1 MEKNLDLNLKILRN
15 AAFLRRE
22 FVGLEITRATD
33 GGIFDRRK
41 KTIFIYDTD
50 VIVTYCEPWK
60 KGPLSPEAGGE
71 GYGEILSV
79 SSDGNKSE
87 RERAMDVAAIL
98 AERALLSMR
107 DRNIPAFLFDGHL
120 DETNKVYAEI
130 GRRVSERSDRPQLDF
145 EEERNRRLRQ
155 LFAMINY
162 RAPSSKQTPTQ
173 LSPLVKELF
182 ATMNAATRYPGEQE
196 KDEAALR
203 NLFELR
209 VKTGNIY
216 PTSKAAVML
225 GDKVP
230 EAVRDALCVF
240 SAAKGNPEGFTD
252 KLEYLTDVER
262 QDLYT
267 ITQHLSRSFRAG
279 QEADWNAISLVYLAN
294 ARLKTTG
301 WRVVLMTGTTS
312 LVNACHGH
320 FAAIK
325 GLDPKRAEGLQ
336 KNFASRFIR
345 HLWSG
350 TTDALLEPASDNLGG
365 NAPDRFINWLD
376 GFIADCSNA
385 DRFEVE
391 RLDEFISDPKRMFKD
406 NLERR
411 VGDASNHW
419 KSLIEDALR
428 NYRFRQIGIDSE
440 AALKLQSKI
449 LYRISM
455 ARGLSSPPS
464 FSEMLREH
472 QEEYER
478 ERDLTYTKLS
488 DIGIESILS
497 SRGIGLRNP
506 PDLAFESLKRT
517 NKIFKTLCS
526 MNGYSDHNTRLRE
539 FADDYQEIW
548 RDTRDEKETDDPRKE
563 CYLRFL
569 ALGAA
574 FASGNLWGVALS
586 QGERALAI
594 VRRSKS
600 RGAIPDKICQDG
612 RVTHISGREAYFLC
626 ATAQRA
632 VARTQKEFDRSF
644 RHLKDA
650 ERCLE
655 EDWKSGSAL
664 STSRLRL
671 KGEHLALQLS
681 RYYDAR
687 KRAEKEGR
695 EDCYCDDQ
703 VADVFSSAKDLLEYF
718 KHIESNGTG
727 FGKDGKYYFPRC
739 KLAKRPPVSEKFF
752 DEWQPKEIMLYP
764 SYGKVSLL
772 HISTNFVQVAAIR
785 SYRAYMGHGSTDE
798 SPLTYENLRFAVEL
812 MSYFTGKAD
821 KILLDKV
828 PPPEHLLRA
837 SPLVLLYRETGALLI
852 DSDAD
857 PIMKNRDGV
866 DRYFEEHKKDFKVA
880 DYDDWRLRALR
891 THCERLVTMSADE
904 RRQFLYV

>member
-1 MEKNLDLNLKILRN
+1 MEKNLDPNLKILRN

-22 FVGLEITRATD
+22 FVGLEVTRAID
-33 GGIFDRRK
+33 GGVLDRRK

-60 KGPLSPEAGGE
+60 NGPSSLETGVG

-79 SSDGNKSE
+79 SSDDNKAE

-98 AERALLSMR
+98 AERALLGMR
-107 DRNIPAFLFDGHL
+107 DRNIPAFIFDGHL

-130 GRRVSERSDRPQLDF
+130 GRRVSERGERPQLDF

-155 LFAMINY
+155 LFAMISY
-162 RAPSSKQTPTQ
+162 RAPLSKHIPTQ
-173 LSPLVKELF
+173 LSPLVKEFF
-182 ATMNAATRYPGEQE
+182 ATMHAASRYPSERE
-196 KDEAALR
+196 KDVAALR

-216 PTSKAAVML
+216 PTSQAATLLDGTVPDEVRDML
-225 GDKVP
+225 G
-230 EAVRDALCVF
+230 AFATL
-240 SAAKGNPEGFTD
+240 KGKWEN
-252 KLEYLTDVER
+252 LTDVEL
-262 QDLYT
+262 QDLNT
-267 ITQHLSRSFRAG
+267 ITQHFSPSFRAD
-279 QEADWNAISLVYLAN
+279 QEADWNAIGLVYLVN
-294 ARLKTTG
+294 ARLKKTG
-301 WRVVLMTGTTS
+301 WRVVLITGATS
-312 LVNACHGH
+312 LVNACHGG
-320 FAAIK
+320 FAKIK
-325 GLDPKRAEGLQ
+325 GLDPTRAEGLQ
-336 KNFASRFIR
+336 KNFARRFIR

-350 TTDALLEPASDNLGG
+350 ATEALLEPASDTLDG
-365 NAPDRFINWLD
+365 NRQDRFINWLD

-391 RLDEFISDPKRMFKD
+391 RLDEFISDPQKMFKN
-406 NLERR
+406 NLESR
-411 VGDASNHW
+411 VGGASTHW

-428 NYRFRQIGIDSE
+428 DYRFRQIGVDSE
-440 AALKLQSKI
+440 AAIKLQSK
-449 LYRISM
+449 LLFRISM
-455 ARGLSSPPS
+455 ARGLASPPS
-464 FSEMLREH
+464 FAEMLREH
-472 QEEYER
+472 REEYER

-497 SRGIGLRNP
+497 SRGLGLRNP

-526 MNGYSDHNTRLRE
+526 KNGYSDHDTRLRE

-548 RDTRDEKETDDPRKE
+548 RDTRDEKETGDPRKE

-612 RVTHISGREAYFLC
+612 RITHISGREAHFLC
-626 ATAQRA
+626 ATAQRV
-632 VARTQKEFDRSF
+632 VARTKNEFDRSC
-644 RHLKDA
+644 RHLEDA

-655 EDWKSGSAL
+655 EDWKNGSAL
-664 STSRLRL
+664 STSRLRF
-671 KGEHLALQLS
+671 KGEDLALKLS
-681 RYYDAR
+681 LYYDAR
-687 KRAEKEGR
+687 KRAVEAGR
-695 EDCYCDDQ
+695 EDNYCDDQ
-703 VADVFSSAKDLLEYF
+703 VTDVFSAAKDLLEYF
-718 KHIESNGTG
+718 KDIESNGAG
-727 FGKDGKYYFPRC
+727 FGKDGKYYFPGFR
-739 KLAKRPPVSEKFF
+739 LAERPHVSETIVV
-752 DEWQPKEIMLYP
+752 EGEPKEITLYP
-764 SYGKVSLL
+764 SYGRVSLL
-772 HISTNFVQVAAIR
+772 HISTNFVQVAAIC

-821 KILLDKV
+821 KILTDKV
-828 PPPEHLLRA
+828 PSPKHLLRA

-852 DSDAD
+852 GSASD
-857 PIMKNRDGV
+857 PILKSKDDVDGFFEKN
-866 DRYFEEHKKDFKVA
+866 EKDFKVA
-880 DYDDWRLRALR
+880 EYDGWRLKALR
-891 THCERLVTMSADE
+891 AHCERLVTMSADE
-904 RRQFLYV
+904 RRQFLCD